1 MTGDTH
7 PDRWRVLGLLALA
20 ELLGMSVWF
29 VGTAVAPILQSR
41 WALDRTEVGWLTA
54 LVQLGFVVG
63 TATAAILNLADV
75 VPSRYYVGACA
86 TAAAL
91 ANGLLLTSDQYSV
104 ALVSRFLTGFFLAG
118 VYPPA
123 MKMAATWFR
132 ARRGL
137 AIGVIVGAL
146 TVGKALPFL
155 IKAFAWQGIST
166 VVAGSSACAIAGAA
180 LVVLAYRDGP
190 YPFAPRPFSWGLVGT
205 VSRIPRWR
213 LATGGYLGHMFELYS
228 FWAWIPAFLAASV
241 AATGGVPNESVL
253 ALTVF
258 AVIAVGAAGCVW
270 GGVTADRRGRERLI
284 SIALA
289 ASGGC
294 ALLAGLFFG
303 LDLRL
308 TAAMVA
314 IWSFFVIADSAQFSA
329 LVTEA
334 VPAHAVGTALTMQ
347 TCLGFFLTLI
357 SIQLVPPV
365 VAIAGWPTAFAML
378 ALGPIAG
385 ILAIRRLLRL
395 RQAVV

>member
-1 MTGDTH
+1 MHEDTH
-7 PDRWRVLGLLALA
+7 PHRWRVLGLLALA
-20 ELLGMSVWF
+20 ELLGMSIWF
-29 VGTAVAPILQSR
+29 AGTAVAPVLQSR
-41 WALDRTEVGWLTA
+41 WALDDTQVGWLTA

-63 TATAAILNLADV
+63 TAVAAILNLADL
-75 VPSRYYVGACA
+75 VPSRYYVAVCA
-86 TAAAL
+86 TAGAL
-91 ANGLLLTSDQYSV
+91 ANALLLIDDRYSL
-104 ALVSRFLTGFFLAG
+104 ALASRFLTGFFLAG

-132 ARRGL
+132 AGRGL

-166 VVAGSSACAIAGAA
+166 VVAGSSICAIAGAA
-180 LVVLAYRDGP
+180 LVMIAYRDGP
-190 YPFAPRPFSWGLVGT
+190 YPFAPRPFSWGLVST
-205 VSRIPRWR
+205 VARISRWR

-241 AATGGVPNESVL
+241 AATGASPNEAVL
-253 ALTVF
+253 AGTVF
-258 AVIAVGAAGCVW
+258 GVIAVGAAGCVW
-270 GGVTADRRGRERLI
+270 GGISADRRGRERVI

-289 ASGGC
+289 SSGAC
-294 ALLAGLFFG
+294 ALLAGFFFG
-303 LDLRL
+303 LDLQL

-314 IWSFFVIADSAQFSA
+314 VWSFFVIADSAQFSA

-347 TCLGFFLTLI
+347 TSLGFFLTLI

-365 VAIAGWPTAFAML
+365 VARAGWPIAFAML
-378 ALGPIAG
+378 ALGPAAG
-385 ILAIRRLLRL
+385 LLAIRRLARL
-395 RQAVV
+395 RQALV

>member
-1 MTGDTH
+1 MHEDTH
-7 PDRWRVLGLLALA
+7 PQRWRVLALLALA
-20 ELLGMSVWF
+20 ELLGMSIWF
-29 VGTAVAPILQSR
+29 AATAVAPILQSR
-41 WALDRTEVGWLTA
+41 WALDDTQVGWLTA

-63 TATAAILNLADV
+63 TAVAAVLNLADL
-75 VPSRYYVGACA
+75 VPSRYYVAVCA
-86 TAAAL
+86 TAGAL
-91 ANGLLLTSDQYSV
+91 ANALLLLDDRYSL
-104 ALVSRFLTGFFLAG
+104 ALASRFLTGFFLAG

-132 ARRGL
+132 GRRGL

-166 VVAGSSACAIAGAA
+166 VVAGSSMCAIAGAA
-180 LVVLAYRDGP
+180 LVMIGYRDGP

-205 VSRIPRWR
+205 VARIPRWR
-213 LATGGYLGHMFELYS
+213 LVTGGYLGHMFELYS
-228 FWAWIPAFLAASV
+228 FWAWIPAFLAAS
-241 AATGGVPNESVL
+241 AAASGALPNEAVL

-258 AVIAVGAAGCVW
+258 GVIAVGAAGCVW
-270 GGVTADRRGRERLI
+270 GGVYADRRGRERVI

-289 ASGGC
+289 SSGGC
-294 ALLAGLFFG
+294 ALLAGFFFG
-303 LDLRL
+303 LDLPL

-314 IWSFFVIADSAQFSA
+314 VWSFFVIADSAQFSA

-365 VAIAGWPTAFAML
+365 VASAGWPVAFAML
-378 ALGPIAG
+378 ALGPAAG
-385 ILAIRRLLRL
+385 LMAIRRLMRL
-395 RQAVV
+395 RHAVV